1 MRDFMEIRLPVQVDK
16 ALRLLLQAGFE
27 AFVVG
32 GCVRDSLLGSSP
44 ADWDITTS
52 ALPEET
58 EKVFEGF
65 RIIETGIK
73 HGTVTVLIDKMP
85 LEITTYRVDGAYS
98 DNRHP
103 DSVSFTRNLKDDL
116 SRRDFTVNALA
127 YNPETGIVDCFGG
140 QDDLNNRTI
149 RCVGNADERFNEDA
163 LRILRAIRFSSVLG
177 FKIENKTSESV
188 FKNKLLLNNIA
199 AERIRVELVKL
210 LNGKDVKRVLLDY
223 RDIIAVFI
231 PELIPTFDFPQN
243 TPYHCFDVYTHTAYT
258 VEAAP
263 EEFRV
268 AMLLHDIAKPECKT
282 TDENGIDHFKGHPK
296 ESSLKAFEILR
307 RLRFDNATIDKTVKF
322 IAVHDEMLPR
332 SQYEALKLLKRIGE
346 DGYVYL
352 ITAKYADNQ
361 GKADKHS
368 GEELLENMK
377 VYLQEIKENNLCYSV
392 KQLDISGNDLIKAG
406 IPAGKQ
412 LGQTLDML
420 VDAVI
425 DGKCENKKEKL
436 LEYLK

>member
-1 MRDFMEIRLPVQVDK
+1 MEIRLPSQVNT
-16 ALRLLLQAGFE
+16 ALGLLNKAGFE

-32 GCVRDSLLGSSP
+32 GCVRDSLLGITP
-44 ADWDITTS
+44 FDWDITTS
-52 ALPEET
+52 ATPDET
-58 EKVFEGF
+58 EWVFENY
-65 RIIETGIK
+65 RLIETGLK

-127 YNPETGIVDCFGG
+127 YNPENGLVDCFGG
-140 QDDLNNRTI
+140 KEDLNNKII

-163 LRILRAIRFSSVLG
+163 LRILRAIRFSSALG
-177 FKIENKTSESV
+177 FEIENKTSQSI
-188 FKNKLLLNNIA
+188 FKNKELLNNIA
-199 AERIRVELVKL
+199 KERIRVELVKL

-243 TPYHCFDVYTHTAYT
+243 TPYHCFDVYTHIAYT

-263 EEFRV
+263 KEFKV
-268 AMLLHDIAKPECKT
+268 AMLLHDIEKPQCRT
-282 TDENGIDHFKGHPK
+282 TDENGVDHFKGHPQK
-296 ESSLKAFEILR
+296 SAETAYKILKD
-307 RLRFDNATIDKTVKF
+307 LRFDNATIDKTVKF
-322 IAVHDEMLPR
+322 IAVHDEHLPKTLN
-332 SQYEALKLLKRIGE
+332 EALKLLKRIGE
-346 DGYVYL
+346 DGYTYL

-368 GEELLENMK
+368 GEDLLENMQRM
-377 VYLQEIKENNLCYSV
+377 LDEIRERKLCYSI
-392 KQLDISGNDLIKAG
+392 KQLDITGNDLINAG

-425 DGKCENKKEKL
+425 DGKCENKKSEL
-436 LEYLK
+436 LKYIR

>member
-1 MRDFMEIRLPVQVDK
+1 MVIEIPSQVNT
-16 ALRLLLQAGFE
+16 ALSLLSKAGFE

-32 GCVRDSLLGSSP
+32 GCVRDSLLGVAP
-44 ADWDITTS
+44 YDWDITTS
-52 ALPEET
+52 ATPEET
-58 EKVFEGF
+58 EKVFKNY
-65 RIIETGIK
+65 RLIETGLQ

-85 LEITTYRVDGAYS
+85 LEITTYRIDGKYS

-127 YNPETGIVDCFGG
+127 YNPEKGLVDCFGG
-140 QDDLNNRTI
+140 VDDLNSKTI

-188 FKNKLLLNNIA
+188 FKNKELLNNIA
-199 AERIRVELVKL
+199 KERIRVELVKL
-210 LNGKDVKRVLLDY
+210 LNGKDVRRVLLDY

-231 PELIPTFDFPQN
+231 PELIPCFDYPQN

-263 EEFRV
+263 EEFRI
-268 AMLLHDIAKPECKT
+268 AMLLHDIAKPDCRT
-282 TDENGIDHFKGHPK
+282 TDENGVDHFKGHPK
-296 ESSLKAFEILR
+296 RSSEIAFEILK

-322 IAVHDEMLPR
+322 ISVHDEKLPL
-332 SQYEALKLLKRIGE
+332 SLYEALKLLKRIGE
-346 DGYVYL
+346 DGYNYL

-361 GKADKHS
+361 GKANKHS
-368 GEELLENMK
+368 GEDLLENMQK
-377 VYLQEIKENNLCYSV
+377 YLDEIKENNLCYSV
-392 KQLDISGNDLIKAG
+392 KQLDVTGNDLINAG

-412 LGQTLDML
+412 IGQTLDML
-420 VDAVI
+420 VNAVI
-425 DGKCENKKEKL
+425 DGKCENKKEEL
-436 LEYLK
+436 LKYLR

>member
-1 MRDFMEIRLPVQVDK
+1 MFINLPAQVNK
-16 ALRLLLQAGFE
+16 AINLLNKAGFE

-32 GCVRDSLLGSSP
+32 GCVRDSLLGLSP
-44 ADWDITTS
+44 SDWDVTTS
-52 ALPEET
+52 ATPEET
-58 EKVFEGF
+58 EKVFDGY
-65 RIIETGIK
+65 RIIETGLQ

-85 LEITTYRVDGAYS
+85 LEITTYRVDGKYS

-127 YNPETGIVDCFGG
+127 YNDEKGLVDCFGG
-140 QDDLNNRTI
+140 QDDLKNKII

-163 LRILRAIRFSSVLG
+163 LRILRAIRFSSTLG

-188 FKNKLLLNNIA
+188 FSNKELLNNIA
-199 AERIRVELVKL
+199 RERIRVELVKL

-231 PELIPTFDFPQN
+231 PELIPTFDYPQN

-263 EEFRV
+263 EEFKV

-282 TDENGIDHFKGHPK
+282 TDENGVDHFKGHPILGSEIAFK
-296 ESSLKAFEILR
+296 ILK
-307 RLRFDNATIDKTVKF
+307 RLTFDNVTINRSVKF
-322 IAVHDEMLPR
+322 IAVHDEKLPHNLT
-332 SQYEALKLLKRIGE
+332 EALKLMKRIGE
-346 DGYVYL
+346 DGYDYL

-361 GKADKHS
+361 GKADTHS
-368 GEELLENMK
+368 GENLLEDMK
-377 VYLQEIKENNLCYSV
+377 KYQKEVKEKNLCYSI
-392 KQLDISGNDLIKAG
+392 KQLDVTGNDLINAG
-406 IPAGKQ
+406 IPEGKQ
-412 LGQTLDML
+412 LGNTLDML

-425 DGKCENKKEKL
+425 DGRCENIKSEL
-436 LEYLK
+436 LKYIR